1 MPKQFTAF
9 TVLTGVSGNRIYLQ
23 GDMYNFQTDNGLFL
37 SSNVLNSDVKRYD
50 LYSNTKSVSANNPP
64 FSAFPVYNYII
75 TTNNTL
81 NFELPAFSVPQKL
94 DIIFANEA
102 GYTLASSGKRFSYIN
117 VVSALEIP

>member
-1 MPKQFTAF
+1 MLTAF

-23 GDMYNFQTDNGLFL
+23 GDMYNFHTDNGLYL
-37 SSNVLNSDVKRYD
+37 SSNVPSADTRLYD
-50 LYSNTKSVSANNPP
+50 LYSSIKSVSAANPP
-64 FSAFPVYNYII
+64 FSAFPVYNYIV

-81 NFELPAFSVPQKL
+81 NFELPAFSVPQRI

-102 GYTLASSGKRFSYIN
+102 GYTLASSGKRFSYVN